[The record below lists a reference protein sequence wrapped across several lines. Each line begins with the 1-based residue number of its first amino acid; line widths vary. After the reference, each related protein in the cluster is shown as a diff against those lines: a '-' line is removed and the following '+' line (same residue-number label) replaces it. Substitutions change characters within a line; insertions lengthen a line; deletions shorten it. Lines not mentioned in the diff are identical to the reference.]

1 MADLKIKELHQ
12 ILGDLIEGGLGDKE
26 FQLWYD
32 SETVYTT
39 IPKKSRI
46 IVFKKGIR
54 FSDYEGYGRS
64 KDGMIEVILK
74 ILDEDKKND

>member
-1 MADLKIKELHQ
+1 MSGQVTIKELHQ
-12 ILGDLIEGGLGDKE
+12 ILGDLIDGGHGDKE
-26 FQLWYD
+26 FQMWYD

-54 FSDYEGYGRS
+54 FSDYEEYGRS
-64 KDGMIEVILK
+64 EDGQIEMILK
-74 ILDEDKKND
+74 KLDSDCE

>member
-1 MADLKIKELHQ
+1 MTDLTIKELHQ
-12 ILGDLIEGGLGDKE
+12 LLGDLIEGGHGDKE

-64 KDGMIEVILK
+64 KDGQIEEILK
-74 ILDEDKKND
+74 KLDEDKKND

>member
-1 MADLKIKELHQ
+1 MSGQVTIKELHQ
-12 ILGDLIEGGLGDKE
+12 ILGDLIEGGHGDKE
-26 FQLWYD
+26 FQMWYD

-54 FSDYEGYGRS
+54 FSDYVGTGRD
-64 KDGMIEVILK
+64 KKGRIEEILK
-74 ILDEDKKND
+74 ILNEE

>member
-1 MADLKIKELHQ
+1 MSDLTIKELHQ
-12 ILGDLIEGGLGDKE
+12 LLGDLIDGGHGDKE

-39 IPKKSRI
+39 IPKQSRI

-64 KDGMIEVILK
+64 KDGQIEVILK
-74 ILDEDKKND
+74 KLDEDKKND

>member
-1 MADLKIKELHQ
+1 MSGQVTIKELHQ
-12 ILGDLIEGGLGDKE
+12 ILGDLIEGGYGDKE

-64 KDGMIEVILK
+64 KDGQIEVILK
-74 ILDEDKKND
+74 KLDSDCE